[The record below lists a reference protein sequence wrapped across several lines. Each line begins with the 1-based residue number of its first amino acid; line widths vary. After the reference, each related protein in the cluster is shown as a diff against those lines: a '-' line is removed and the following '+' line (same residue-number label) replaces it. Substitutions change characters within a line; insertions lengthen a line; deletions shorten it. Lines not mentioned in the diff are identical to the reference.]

1 MASGG
6 FDSATTILKG
16 GGEKVSFGGTGINT
30 SITGGGTE
38 IVAGGIA
45 SGTVVSSGG
54 TLDVL
59 AGGTATAPNLLSGG
73 TAIVGGTLVIE
84 NQTVTVGSNSIRLSS
99 GGKLELENGSVTGPL
114 RVVKG
119 ATVDALIGTNVLSGS
134 SGLQIVNAGIMEV
147 ESGALLTLAGIVNSG
162 TLMING
168 DEIQFVGPISGGT
181 TVIGN
186 GVLSIQHS
194 SSENVTFLSAGTGAL
209 VLDANYTGKVT
220 SFGGNISQLIEFVLV
235 ASAGATVSYT
245 SKSTDSGILDV
256 ISGGHTVATVNMVG
270 HYTTADFHTSSF
282 LGALT
287 VTDPEVVEQ
296 KSGNA
301 SATIASGTVLEVNVP
316 NSGKVTFAGPNGT
329 LWLDKPSTFTGKLAD
344 FTAQDSIDLPNIP
357 FGVHTTLGYSEDS
370 SDTGGILSVKNGLHT
385 TSIALL
391 GTCIA
396 GSFVAAADGHGG
408 TLVTEAQ
415 PHEQTLLAHPR
426 A

>member
-1 MASGG
+1 MREDGAELRLVRRACSR
-6 FDSATTILKG
+6 LH
-16 GGEKVSFGGTGINT
+16 
-30 SITGGGTE
+30 
-38 IVAGGIA
+38 
-45 SGTVVSSGG
+45 
-54 TLDVL
+54 LDQNR
-59 AGGTATAPNLLSGG
+59 P
-73 TAIVGGTLVIE
+73 
-84 NQTVTVGSNSIRLSS
+84 
-99 GGKLELENGSVTGPL
+99 
-114 RVVKG
+114 
-119 ATVDALIGTNVLSGS
+119 
-134 SGLQIVNAGIMEV
+134 
-147 ESGALLTLAGIVNSG
+147 
-162 TLMING
+162 
-168 DEIQFVGPISGGT
+168 
-181 TVIGN
+181 
-186 GVLSIQHS
+186 HS
-194 SSENVTFLSAGTGAL
+194 
-209 VLDANYTGKVT
+209 
-220 SFGGNISQLIEFVLV
+220 LV

-316 NSGKVTFAGPNGT
+316 DSGKVTFAGPNGT

-370 SDTGGILSVKNGLHT
+370 SDTGGILSVKKGLHT

-391 GTCIA
+391 GTYIA

-408 TLVTEAQ
+408 TLVTA
-415 PHEQTLLAHPR
+415 R
-426 A
+426 ADAIGASVSVMLSPSV

>member
-1 MASGG
+1 V
-6 FDSATTILKG
+6 
-16 GGEKVSFGGTGINT
+16 E
-30 SITGGGTE
+30 
-38 IVAGGIA
+38 
-45 SGTVVSSGG
+45 
-54 TLDVL
+54 
-59 AGGTATAPNLLSGG
+59 
-73 TAIVGGTLVIE
+73 
-84 NQTVTVGSNSIRLSS
+84 
-99 GGKLELENGSVTGPL
+99 LELENGSVTGPL

-134 SGLQIVNAGIMEV
+134 SGHQIVNAGIMEV

-235 ASAGATVSYT
+235 ASAGATVIYT

-316 NSGKVTFAGPNGT
+316 DSGKVTFAGPNGT

-344 FTAQDSIDLPNIP
+344 YCAGQHRPAEHPVRRPHDA
-357 FGVHTTLGYSEDS
+357 
-370 SDTGGILSVKNGLHT
+370 GLLRGQQRHRRY
-385 TSIALL
+385 
-391 GTCIA
+391 
-396 GSFVAAADGHGG
+396 FVGQERTPHHEHRAPRHLHRRELRCCCRRPRRHARHRGAAA
-408 TLVTEAQ
+408 
-415 PHEQTLLAHPR
+415 R
-426 A
+426 ADAIGASASVMLSPSV

>member
-1 MASGG
+1 
-6 FDSATTILKG
+6 
-16 GGEKVSFGGTGINT
+16 
-30 SITGGGTE
+30 
-38 IVAGGIA
+38 
-45 SGTVVSSGG
+45 
-54 TLDVL
+54 
-59 AGGTATAPNLLSGG
+59 
-73 TAIVGGTLVIE
+73 
-84 NQTVTVGSNSIRLSS
+84 
-99 GGKLELENGSVTGPL
+99 
-114 RVVKG
+114 VKG

-134 SGLQIVNAGIMEV
+134 SGHQIVNAGIMEV

-316 NSGKVTFAGPNGT
+316 DSGKVTFA
-329 LWLDKPSTFTGKLAD
+329 GKLAD

-391 GTCIA
+391 GTYIA